1 VTVGIEREVKLVAP
15 PTFRLPDLTVAANGS
30 PAVVLPPQR
39 LQATYYDTVDL
50 RLIRWGVTVRYRTG
64 EEGGPVWTVKVPAVG
79 AKGEGLSRREL
90 NFRGRPGA
98 VPDEAMA
105 LIRGFV
111 RHAAIAPVA
120 KLATRRHRAQVRDGN
135 GHPLLE
141 VADDVVSV
149 LDNRQVAARFREVEV
164 EVQGDASDE
173 LLRAVVDRL
182 REAGASSADSTPKV
196 IWALGPRATGPPEVE
211 PFALGA
217 ESSGADT
224 VRAAISAA
232 VTRLLQ
238 HDVGARLGDD
248 AEDVHQARVATRR
261 LRSDLRTFRDL
272 VQPEWGTFVR
282 EELRWLAGR
291 LGAVRDTDVLLERLS
306 DQVTRLPEQ
315 DRRAATGLLKRL
327 NSDREAAR
335 EELHVALQ
343 SDRYVDLVE
352 ELVHAA
358 RMPKLLPEADLPAT
372 EILPQL
378 VRKPWKQ
385 LQAAVAA
392 LGDDPED
399 DKLHEVRIRTK
410 RARYAAEAVSPV
422 MGKPAK
428 LLGGALASLQS
439 VLGDL
444 QDGTVAEEWLRS
456 TATRSRG
463 AAAIVAGQLVAV
475 QHAEMAL
482 ARKRWKA
489 AWKAASRKS
498 LRSWMT

>member
-1 VTVGIEREVKLVAP
+1 MSGAIEREVKLVAP
-15 PTFRLPDLTVAANGS
+15 PTFRLPDLTAAANGA
-30 PAVVLPPQR
+30 PAVTLAPQR

-50 RLIRWGVTVRYRTG
+50 RLIRWGVTLRYRTG
-64 EEGGPVWTVKVPAVG
+64 EEGGAVWTVKVPAA

-90 NFRGRPGA
+90 SFRGRSG
-98 VPDEAMA
+98 VIPDEVTA
-105 LIRGFV
+105 LLRGFV
-111 RHAAIAPVA
+111 RHATIAPVA
-120 KLATRRHRAQVRDGN
+120 KLATRRHRAQVRDGE
-135 GHPLLE
+135 GQPLLE

-164 EVQGDASDE
+164 EVLGDASEE
-173 LLRAVVDRL
+173 LLRSVVDRL
-182 REAGASSADSTPKV
+182 REAGASSADATPKV

-211 PFALGA
+211 PVALTA
-217 ESSGADT
+217 ASSGADV
-224 VRAAISAA
+224 VRAAIAAA

-248 AEDVHQARVATRR
+248 PEDVHQARVATRR

-306 DQVTRLPEQ
+306 GQVAKLSEQ
-315 DRRAATGLLKRL
+315 DRRAATGLLRRL
-327 NSDREAAR
+327 TADREAAR
-335 EELHVALQ
+335 AELHTALQ
-343 SDRYVDLVE
+343 SERYVDLVE

-358 RMPKLLPEADLPAT
+358 RLPKLLPEAEQPAADVLPS
-372 EILPQL
+372 L

-385 LQAAVAA
+385 LQAAVDD
-392 LGDDPED
+392 LGKHPED
-399 DKLHEVRIRTK
+399 EKLHEVRIRTK

-422 MGKPAK
+422 IGKPAQR
-428 LLGGALASLQS
+428 LGAALASLQS

-444 QDGTVAEEWLRS
+444 QDGAVAEEWLRS
-456 TATRSRG
+456 TATRARG

-475 QHAEMAL
+475 QHAEMAQ

-489 AWKAASRKS
+489 AWDAASRKS
-498 LRSWMT
+498 LRSWMS

>member
-1 VTVGIEREVKLVAP
+1 V
-15 PTFRLPDLTVAANGS
+15 
-30 PAVVLPPQR
+30 
-39 LQATYYDTVDL
+39 
-50 RLIRWGVTVRYRTG
+50 
-64 EEGGPVWTVKVPAVG
+64 
-79 AKGEGLSRREL
+79 
-90 NFRGRPGA
+90 
-98 VPDEAMA
+98 
-105 LIRGFV
+105 
-111 RHAAIAPVA
+111 IAPVA
-120 KLATRRHRAQVRDGN
+120 KLATRRHRAQVRDGE
-135 GHPLLE
+135 GRALLE

-196 IWALGPRATGPPEVE
+196 VWALGPRATGPPEVE
-211 PFALGA
+211 PVPLTGESTGA
-217 ESSGADT
+217 EV

-306 DQVTRLPEQ
+306 DQVARLADQ

-327 NSDREAAR
+327 SADREAAR
-335 EELHVALQ
+335 ADLHAALQ

-358 RMPKLLPEADLPAT
+358 RLPKLLPEAEQPAT
-372 EILPQL
+372 RVLPEL
-378 VRKPWKQ
+378 ARKPWKQ
-385 LQAAVAA
+385 LEAAVDAV
-392 LGDDPED
+392 GKQPED
-399 DKLHEVRIRTK
+399 EQLHEVRIRTK

-422 MGKPAK
+422 IGKPAQR
-428 LLGGALASLQS
+428 LGVALAALQS

-444 QDGTVAEEWLRS
+444 QDGAVAEEWLRS
-456 TATRSRG
+456 TATSGRG

-475 QHAEMAL
+475 QHAEMAQ

-489 AWKAASRKS
+489 ASRKN
-498 LRSWMT
+498 LRSWML